1 MSTTHAQDGKKHRG
15 LSPAV
20 FLRFLGP
27 AFLATSLFLSLVD
40 FAHAT
45 KSATNLVHASVEEPA
60 PTSPS
65 SEAAH
70 YEVDATSEGRRASA
84 PDFLDL
90 GTIRYLSPQVP
101 RELWL
106 GLDIGG
112 VYMPDGFIANFGRD
126 VWMARVTFPWALALT
141 PWLSVG
147 GRHELAWYDAENVRA
162 QYSNQ
167 EISLSVSPTSWRAL
181 PGVTQDR
188 LEFGFEALDMF
199 RTTLFGDDGLRQVL
213 HLGGIF
219 DRVIYVG
226 YGMSHRVRPKLSVD
240 WNTQGRFV
248 WVFINTQKH
257 LRTSVRLRWNPR
269 RAHTFSIESVGFL
282 IFREKIQAG
291 NLLPRAGIV
300 GQFAAQYDW
309 MSKRKVGLFARAWFS
324 TSFLSGTSPVFEI
337 REEAINQPYGELSM
351 GLRARW

>member
-1 MSTTHAQDGKKHRG
+1 MALGVVTCAWSRTTYAAG
-15 LSPAV
+15 
-20 FLRFLGP
+20 
-27 AFLATSLFLSLVD
+27 
-40 FAHAT
+40 
-45 KSATNLVHASVEEPA
+45 SATPAALRRALDPKPAQPADVVDPANAPA
-60 PTSPS
+60 PT
-65 SEAAH
+65 
-70 YEVDATSEGRRASA
+70 GRARGAS
-84 PDFLDL
+84 FLDL
-90 GTIRYLSPQVP
+90 GTIRYLSPATP
-101 RELWL
+101 REFWL
-106 GLDIGG
+106 GLDFGG
-112 VYMPDGFIANFGRD
+112 VYVPDNLIANFARD
-126 VWMARVTFPWALALT
+126 IWTMRLTFPWAVALT

-167 EISLSVSPTSWRAL
+167 EVSIALSPTTWRTL

-188 LEFGFEALDMF
+188 LEFGFEAHDMF
-199 RTTLFGDDGLRQVL
+199 RTTLFGDNGLRQVL

-219 DRVIYVG
+219 DRVIYIG
-226 YGMSHRVRPKLSVD
+226 YGMSHRVRPKLSID

-248 WVFINTQKH
+248 WLFINTQKQ
-257 LRTSVRLRWNPR
+257 LRTSARLRWNPR
-269 RAHTFSIESVGFL
+269 PAHTVSIESVGFL
-282 IFREKIQAG
+282 IFREKVQAG
-291 NLLPRAGIV
+291 NLLPRAGII

>member
-1 MSTTHAQDGKKHRG
+1 MVVALALG
-15 LSPAV
+15 LAPSPAQASETGAKPNPQAPAHDARATAP
-20 FLRFLGP
+20 RFI
-27 AFLATSLFLSLVD
+27 
-40 FAHAT
+40 
-45 KSATNLVHASVEEPA
+45 
-60 PTSPS
+60 
-65 SEAAH
+65 
-70 YEVDATSEGRRASA
+70 
-84 PDFLDL
+84 DL
-90 GTIRYLSPQVP
+90 GTVRYLSPAKP
-101 RELWL
+101 KELWL
-106 GLDIGG
+106 GLDVGG
-112 VYMPDGFIANFGRD
+112 VYMPDNVIANFGRD
-126 VWMARVTFPWALALT
+126 IWTARAAFPWALALT

-167 EISLSVSPTSWRAL
+167 EVSIALSPTTWRTL

-188 LEFGFEALDMF
+188 LEFGFEAHDMF
-199 RTTLFGDDGLRQVL
+199 KTTLFGDDGLRQVL

-219 DRVIYVG
+219 DRVLYMG

-248 WVFINTQKH
+248 WLFINTQKQI
-257 LRTSVRLRWNPR
+257 RTSARLRWNPR
-269 RAHTFSIESVGFL
+269 PAHTMSIESVGFL
-282 IFREKIQAG
+282 VFREKIQAG